1 MIIIVYLVYAMLTTV
16 KATWYECYD
25 HPTCAHKYDDGKI
38 YCYNGTCTDRCPPG
52 YSQTR
57 GETIEKVEYFNCE
70 CDRKKGF
77 HEAGFFKSNF
87 TNLTIPKCNCTETY
101 CTVTVYA
108 EVIGYTDGLIPQGQP
123 PNCKIIP
130 EEVKDA
136 PEVLSRFGFLLVV
149 ITMSIFV
156 FIHCQSASGVIYDFH
171 RYFAIYALGSIMVI
185 VFTQTVVPFSA
196 GFTRSMG
203 FGIVLH
209 NAAEWNLLL
218 RLHFGKTDIVRNG
231 TNVVVVLYYFIML
244 FLMATVDKLEH
255 LLYIAMV
262 QGGFL
267 DWTFIIF
274 VYVGYRNIKPIKP
287 SENWEHVFRCC
298 CHTVSRRF
306 VFWYGFAAFFHLVS
320 VEILFAGFILNNG
333 TLVSA
338 GGFLLVPMF
347 LFYLIW
353 VFGQDRI
360 LFCFGPPLLM
370 KYSKSF
376 KDKKTVIH
384 PCFKHT
390 TRTVDLLYHFLAGR
404 EAVQMNE
411 IDASNS
417 VENVMKKS
425 PVDDGEDWVE
435 DFESRRR
442 FMEDYEIF
450 QTGIYAKARKC
461 PCKWLCTCCSW
472 IPLYWYAALFIISV
486 NAGILIFLPVMIG
499 ERDPGCND
507 GYEYGAW

>member
-1 MIIIVYLVYAMLTTV
+1 MIIIVYLVYAMLTSV

-25 HPTCAHKYDDGKI
+25 HITCAHKYDDGKI
-38 YCYNGTCTDRCPPG
+38 YCYNGICTDRCPPG
-52 YSQTR
+52 YNQTR
-57 GETIEKVEYFNCE
+57 GVTIDSVEYFNCT
-70 CDRKKGF
+70 CDTKKGF
-77 HEAGFFKSNF
+77 EEQGFFEGPF
-87 TNLTIPKCNCTETY
+87 TKLNIPKCNCTEKNY

-108 EVIGYTDGLIPQGQP
+108 EVIGYTDGLIPRGQP
-123 PNCKIIP
+123 PNCKI
-130 EEVKDA
+130 ETEQYKDV
-136 PEVLSRFGFLLVV
+136 PQVLSRFGFLLVV
-149 ITMSIFV
+149 ITMSIFL
-156 FIHCQSASGVIYDFH
+156 FIHCRSASGVIYDFH
-171 RYFAIYALGSIMVI
+171 RYFAIYVLGSMMVI

-209 NAAEWNLLL
+209 NAAEWNLLM

-244 FLMATVDKLEH
+244 LLMATCSNLEL

-267 DWTFIIF
+267 DWTFVIF

-287 SENWEHVFRCC
+287 SENWEPVFRSC
-298 CHTVSRRF
+298 CHTVSSRF

-338 GGFLLVPMF
+338 GGFLLLPMF
-347 LFYLIW
+347 LFYLFW

-360 LFCFGPPLLM
+360 LVCFGPSLLM
-370 KYSKSF
+370 KYSKSS
-376 KDKKTVIH
+376 KDKKTVMH
-384 PCFKHT
+384 PFFKHT

-404 EAVQMNE
+404 EAVQMIE
-411 IDASNS
+411 MEASNS
-417 VENVMKKS
+417 VENIMKKS
-425 PVDDGEDWVE
+425 PVNDEEDWVE
-435 DFESRRR
+435 DFESRIK

-450 QTGIYAKARKC
+450 KTGVHAKARKC
-461 PCKWLCTCCSW
+461 PCKCLCTCCSW
-472 IPLYWYAALFIISV
+472 IPLYWYAAFLIISV
-486 NAGILIFLPVMIG
+486 NAGILIFLPGMID
-499 ERDPGCND
+499 RKPGCNP
-507 GYEYGAW
+507 GYDYGAW